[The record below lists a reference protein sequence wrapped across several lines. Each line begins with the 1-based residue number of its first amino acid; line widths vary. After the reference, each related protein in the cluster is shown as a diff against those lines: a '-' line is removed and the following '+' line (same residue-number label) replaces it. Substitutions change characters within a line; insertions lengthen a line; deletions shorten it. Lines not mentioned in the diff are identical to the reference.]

1 MTQNNVGI
9 YASQIS
15 GHLWAPEG
23 AYDSLATVTVP
34 SGGVATVTFAGIPSG
49 YKHLQLRGFINV
61 STGNNPAIRFN
72 SDSAS
77 NYSRH
82 GIYGDGSSALAFGT
96 TSTTFIG
103 IAQALGLGTNK
114 FGGAIVDI
122 LDYSSVNK
130 NKTVRIFTGFDANGV
145 GGVELDSGTW
155 YNSGTA
161 INTITLTSQT
171 GVFNEYSSFALYGV
185 K

>member
-1 MTQNNVGI
+1 MPILGIMASSRPSFELVG
-9 YASQIS
+9 S
-15 GHLWAPEG
+15 
-23 AYDSLATVTVP
+23 YDSLATVTVP
-34 SGGVATVTFAGIPSG
+34 SGGVSTVTFAGIPSG

-82 GIYGDGSSALAFGT
+82 GIYGDGSSALAFAA
-96 TSTTFIG
+96 SSVTFIG

-114 FGGAIVDI
+114 FGAAIVDI
-122 LDYSSVNK
+122 LDYASVNK
-130 NKTVRIFTGFDANGV
+130 TKTVRILCGFDANNP
-145 GGVELDSGTW
+145 GGIELDSGAW
-155 YNSGTA
+155 YNSSTA

-171 GVFNEYSSFALYGV
+171 GVFNEYSSFALYGIR
-185 K
+185 